1 MSSLKPIYLFA
12 TSTHPKTINIKSLE
26 LTLLHPTIDF
36 RSYDYLILTSKQT
49 IKALLNYN
57 KNDFIHL
64 NAICVSQKTAKLYQD
79 VGGVVVG
86 VGDGYG
92 DSLLNLI
99 TQLPKDKK
107 WLYLRG
113 ESIASDFAMQ
123 ARDGGFLVD
132 EQILYTS
139 GCSQEILDVRVEKDA
154 TLIFTSP
161 SAVSCFLKNN
171 SLTPTNSIVVIGTT
185 TAKALPDGV
194 VYTVSDAT
202 AIESCVDLALKV

>member
-26 LTLLHPTIDF
+26 LTVLHPAIDF
-36 RSYDYLILTSKQT
+36 TNYDYLILTSKQT
-49 IKALLNYN
+49 IKALLSYD

-64 NAICVSQKTAKLYQD
+64 EAICVSQKTAKLYQEI
-79 VGGVVVG
+79 GGVVAG
-86 VGDGYG
+86 IGDGYG

-99 TQLPKDKK
+99 TQRPKDKK

-113 ESIASDFAMQ
+113 ESIASDFAVQ
-123 ARDGGFLVD
+123 AKDAGFLVD
-132 EQILYTS
+132 EQILYKS
-139 GCSQEILDVRVEKDA
+139 GCSQEILAVRVEKEA

-171 SLTPTNSIVVIGTT
+171 SLAPTNNIVVIGTT

-194 VYTVSDAT
+194 IYTISDTT